1 MKPSEIL
8 IQLQELQKEWRDNDF
23 NLSEGQ
29 QVTYNRLLEL
39 RRERVTQLYKE
50 NRVCKV
56 SKSAMDKLKE
66 EEDN

>member
-1 MKPSEIL
+1 MKPSEIV

-23 NLSEGQ
+23 ILSEGQ
-29 QVTYNRLLEL
+29 QVTYNRLLQL
-39 RRERVTQLYKE
+39 RRQRVTQLYKE

-66 EEDN
+66 EEDT

>member
-8 IQLQELQKEWRDNDF
+8 IQLQEIQKEWRNNDF
-23 NLSEGQ
+23 ILSEGQ

-39 RRERVTQLYKE
+39 RRERVTQLYKD

-56 SKSAMDKLKE
+56 SKTAMDKLKE
-66 EEDN
+66 EEDS

>member
-50 NRVCKV
+50 NRVCRV

-66 EEDN
+66 EEDS

>member
-8 IQLQELQKEWRDNDF
+8 IQLQELQKEWRKNDF

-39 RRERVTQLYKE
+39 RRERVTQLYTE

-56 SKSAMDKLKE
+56 SKTAMDKLKE
-66 EEDN
+66 EEDT

>member
-8 IQLQELQKEWRDNDF
+8 IQLQELQKEWRNNDF
-23 NLSEGQ
+23 HLSEGQ

-56 SKSAMDKLKE
+56 SKTAMDKLKE
-66 EEDN
+66 EEDT

>member
-29 QVTYNRLLEL
+29 QVTHNRLLEL

>member
-8 IQLQELQKEWRDNDF
+8 IQLQELQKEWRVNDF

-39 RRERVTQLYKE
+39 RRERVTQLHKE
-50 NRVCKV
+50 NRVCKI
-56 SKSAMDKLKE
+56 SKTAMDKLKE
-66 EEDN
+66 EEDT

>member
-29 QVTYNRLLEL
+29 QLTYNRLLEL
-39 RRERVTQLYKE
+39 RRERVTQLYKD
-50 NRVCKV
+50 NRVCKI
-56 SKSAMDKLKE
+56 SKTAMDKLKE
-66 EEDN
+66 EEDT

>member
-1 MKPSEIL
+1 MKSSQIL
-8 IQLQELQKEWRDNDF
+8 RELQELQKEWRVNDF

-50 NRVCKV
+50 NRVCKI
-56 SKSAMDKLKE
+56 SKTAMDKLKE
-66 EEDN
+66 EEDT

>member
-8 IQLQELQKEWRDNDF
+8 IQLQELQKEWRVNDF

-56 SKSAMDKLKE
+56 SKTAMDKLKE
-66 EEDN
+66 EEDT

>member
-8 IQLQELQKEWRDNDF
+8 IQLQELQKEWRVNDF

-39 RRERVTQLYKE
+39 RRERVTQLYKD
-50 NRVCKV
+50 NRVCKI
-56 SKSAMDKLKE
+56 SKTAMDKLKE
-66 EEDN
+66 EEDT

>member
-8 IQLQELQKEWRDNDF
+8 IQLQELQKEWRVNDF

-50 NRVCKV
+50 NRVCKI
-56 SKSAMDKLKE
+56 SKTAMDKLKE
-66 EEDN
+66 EEDT

>member
-8 IQLQELQKEWRDNDF
+8 IQLQELQKEWRVNDF

-56 SKSAMDKLKE
+56 SKTAMDKLKE
-66 EEDN
+66 EEDS

>member
-8 IQLQELQKEWRDNDF
+8 IQLQELQKEWRKNDF

-50 NRVCKV
+50 NRVCKI
-56 SKSAMDKLKE
+56 SKTAMDKLKE
-66 EEDN
+66 EEDT

>member
-8 IQLQELQKEWRDNDF
+8 IQLQELQKKWRDNDF
-23 NLSEGQ
+23 NLSERQ

-50 NRVCKV
+50 DRVCKL
-56 SKSAMDKLKE
+56 SKTAIEKLKE
-66 EEDN
+66 EEDT

>member
-8 IQLQELQKEWRDNDF
+8 IQLQELQKEWRVNDF

-29 QVTYNRLLEL
+29 QVIYNRLLEL

-56 SKSAMDKLKE
+56 SKTAMDKLKE
-66 EEDN
+66 EEDT